1 MVYKTGN
8 RLKTSDIARCHLYY
22 IAQSAACAD
31 AGTLCHFIESGTFV
45 VLRQESLCLF
55 GKRIH

>member
-8 RLKTSDIARCHLYY
+8 RLKTSDIARCLLYY

-31 AGTLCHFIESGTFV
+31 AGTLCHFIESGTYD
-45 VLRQESLCLF
+45 VLPKKCPYWSED
-55 GKRIH
+55 RIH